1 MECHRSVVHS
11 EDYAKPSTLLKERR
25 DHNTSELHGLL
36 FSTSVWDLSRP
47 TEFMNKGFDTEPTV
61 YGPYQR
67 RLDSLG
73 AGPAG
78 VELNLPHGN
87 PRSI

>member
-1 MECHRSVVHS
+1 M
-11 EDYAKPSTLLKERR
+11 K
-25 DHNTSELHGLL
+25 
-36 FSTSVWDLSRP
+36 
-47 TEFMNKGFDTEPTV
+47 KGFDTEPTV

-67 RLDSLG
+67 GLDSLG
-73 AGPAG
+73 VGPAG